1 VSVPRHIAQPG
12 PAPAQRIVAVEGRG
26 LPMLLPLRAGARLVD
41 AIHDGFA
48 ARSFAGG
55 VVTLDGVA
63 LGPFGYVMPALSETG
78 ENAAFY
84 SAVFRPQGACR
95 ISGGALTQGRRD
107 GAPFFHAH
115 AVWHEAD
122 GVLHG
127 GHLLPAETVVAEDV
141 TVPAIGLDG
150 AVFTACADGET
161 NFTLFEPVPAPRTA
175 PVTDRQAFALRLRPN
190 QDLAGAIEAFCA
202 ARGLAAA
209 AIHGGVGST
218 IGARME
224 DGAVVEPFATEVYLA
239 GGRVMPGPDGAPAA
253 TLPAGLVDYTGGI
266 ATGRLRRGDNPVL
279 MTFELVIAADPSA

>member
-1 VSVPRHIAQPG
+1 MSVARHIAQPG

-26 LPMLLPLRAGARLVD
+26 LAMQLSLRAGARLLD

-48 ARSFAGG
+48 ARGFSGG
-55 VVTLDGVA
+55 VVSLDGVA
-63 LGPFGYVMPALSETG
+63 LGPFAYVMPALSKTG

-84 SAVFRPQGACR
+84 SDVVRPPGTCR
-95 ISGGALTQGRRD
+95 ISGGALTQGWRD

-115 AVWHEAD
+115 ALWREGD
-122 GVLHG
+122 GALHG

-141 TVPAIGLDG
+141 TVPALGVDG
-150 AVFTACADGET
+150 AVFTACADAET
-161 NFTLFEPVPAPRTA
+161 NFTLFEPVPAPRAA
-175 PVTDRQAFALRLRPN
+175 PVTDRRVFALRLRPN

-202 ARGLAAA
+202 ARGLAAV

-224 DGAVVEPFATEVYLA
+224 DGTVVEPFATEVYLA
-239 GGRVMPGPDGAPAA
+239 GGQVMPGPDGVPVA
-253 TLPAGLVDYTGGI
+253 TLPFGLVDYTGGI

>member
-1 VSVPRHIAQPG
+1 MSVARHIAQPG
-12 PAPAQRIVAVEGRG
+12 PAPAQRIVAVGGRG
-26 LPMLLPLRAGARLVD
+26 LAMQLSLRAGARLLD

-48 ARSFAGG
+48 ARGFAGG
-55 VVTLDGVA
+55 VVSLDGVA
-63 LGPFGYVMPALSETG
+63 LGPFAYVMPALSKTG
-78 ENAAFY
+78 KNAAFY
-84 SAVFRPQGACR
+84 SDVVRPPGTCR

-115 AVWHEAD
+115 ALWREGD
-122 GVLHG
+122 GALHG

-141 TVPAIGLDG
+141 TVPALGVDG
-150 AVFTACADGET
+150 AVFTACADAET
-161 NFTLFEPVPAPRTA
+161 NFTLFEPVPAPRAA
-175 PVTDRQAFALRLRPN
+175 PVTDRRVFALRLRPN

-202 ARGLAAA
+202 ARGLAAV

-224 DGAVVEPFATEVYLA
+224 DGTVVEPFATEVYLA
-239 GGRVMPGPDGAPAA
+239 GGRVMPGPDGALVA
-253 TLPAGLVDYTGGI
+253 TLPVGLVDYTGGF

>member
-1 VSVPRHIAQPG
+1 MSVARHIVQPG

-26 LPMLLPLRAGARLVD
+26 LPMRLSLRAGTRLVD

-48 ARSFAGG
+48 AQGFAGG
-55 VVTLDGVA
+55 VVTLDGVD

-95 ISGGALTQGRRD
+95 ISGGVLTQGRRD

-150 AVFTACADGET
+150 AVFTAGADAET
-161 NFTLFEPVPAPRTA
+161 NFTLFEPAPAPRTA

-202 ARGLAAA
+202 ARGLTMA

-224 DGAVVEPFATEVYLA
+224 DGTVVEPFATEVFLA
-239 GGRVMPGPDGAPAA
+239 DGHVAPGPDGAPKAM
-253 TLPAGLVDYTGGI
+253 LPVGLVDYTGGI

-279 MTFELVIAADPSA
+279 MTFELVIAAAPTA

>member
-1 VSVPRHIAQPG
+1 MSVARHIAQPG

-26 LPMLLPLRAGARLVD
+26 LAMQLSLRAGARLLD

-48 ARSFAGG
+48 ARGFSGG
-55 VVTLDGVA
+55 VVSLDGVA
-63 LGPFGYVMPALSETG
+63 LGPFAYVMPALSKTG

-84 SAVFRPQGACR
+84 SDVVRPPGTCR
-95 ISGGALTQGRRD
+95 ISGGALTQGWRD

-115 AVWHEAD
+115 ALWREGD
-122 GVLHG
+122 GALHG

-141 TVPAIGLDG
+141 TVPALGVDG
-150 AVFTACADGET
+150 AVFTACADAET
-161 NFTLFEPVPAPRTA
+161 NFTLFEPVPAPRAA
-175 PVTDRQAFALRLRPN
+175 PVTDRRVFALRLRPN

-202 ARGLAAA
+202 ARGLAAV

-224 DGAVVEPFATEVYLA
+224 DGTVVEPFATEVYLA
-239 GGRVMPGPDGAPAA
+239 GGRVMPGPDGALVA
-253 TLPAGLVDYTGGI
+253 TLPVGLVDYSGGF